1 MSSAATPFRPQEI
14 SVLVVDDEANHAAVT
29 AETLERVGYDVTV
42 ATSAEN
48 GRLTLKARHFDILI
62 TDLVMKPFG
71 GLELLKD
78 ARACTPPTE
87 VVMISGHGGVDQA
100 VSAIKAGAA
109 SFLTKPL
116 DVTALREQVLTLVR
130 KIRGE
135 GESGSV
141 EDSQPSPIANASS
154 DFPEFVGR
162 SAAMEKVFEIIRKVA
177 PTNATVLIT
186 GSNGTGKEMV
196 ARAIHRLSPRAER
209 PLVALNCGAMT
220 ESLLESE
227 LFGHVKG
234 AFTGA
239 VTNREGRVEYADKG
253 TLFLDEIGDMSL
265 NLQVKLLRVVQ
276 EREIVPVGSNEP
288 VLVDVRIIAATN
300 KVLGDE
306 VQRGTFREDLYYR
319 LKVVHIHMPELKEHR
334 EDIHEMVSRF
344 IADSNKSF
352 GRSIQGID
360 DAALRH
366 LENYDWPGNV
376 RQLKNCIENM
386 CVLTS
391 NEVLQVEDIPN
402 DIHGTPTTGTSLAP
416 LAAFGGLPL
425 SGIEEFMIRHHIERL
440 EGNRAKVA
448 AALGISERTL
458 YRKLREYG
466 INA

>member
-1 MSSAATPFRPQEI
+1 MSSATTPFRPQEI
-14 SVLVVDDEANHAAVT
+14 SILVVDDEANHAAVT
-29 AETLERVGYDVTV
+29 AEILERVGYDVTV
-42 ATSAEN
+42 ATNAEN
-48 GRLTLKARHFDILI
+48 GRLTLQARHFDILI

-71 GLELLKD
+71 GLELLAD
-78 ARACTPPTE
+78 ARNCTPPTE
-87 VVMISGHGGVDQA
+87 VVVISGHVGVDQA
-100 VSAIKAGAA
+100 VNAIKAGAA
-109 SFLTKPL
+109 SFLTTPL
-116 DVTALREQVLTLVR
+116 DVTALREQVLALVG

-135 GESGSV
+135 DAPKTEATT
-141 EDSQPSPIANASS
+141 PASDDTDLAA

-162 SAAMEKVFEIIRKVA
+162 SPAMLDVFNVIRKVA
-177 PTNATVLIT
+177 PTHATVLIT

-196 ARAIHRLSPRAER
+196 ARAIHRMSPRTDR

-239 VTNREGRVEYADKG
+239 TTNREGRVEYADKG

-288 VLVDVRIIAATN
+288 RHVDVRIIAATN
-300 KVLGDE
+300 KILSDE
-306 VQRGTFREDLYYR
+306 VQSGTFREDLYYR

-334 EDIHEMVSRF
+334 EDIPAMVSRF
-344 IADSNKSF
+344 ITDSNGAF
-352 GRSIQGID
+352 AREIEGID
-360 DAALRH
+360 PDALRH

-391 NEVLQVEDIPN
+391 NNVLQVSDIPN
-402 DIHGTPTTGTSLAP
+402 DIHGAPSTGTSLAP
-416 LAAFGGLPL
+416 LTAFDGLPL

-440 EGNRAKVA
+440 DGNRSKVA